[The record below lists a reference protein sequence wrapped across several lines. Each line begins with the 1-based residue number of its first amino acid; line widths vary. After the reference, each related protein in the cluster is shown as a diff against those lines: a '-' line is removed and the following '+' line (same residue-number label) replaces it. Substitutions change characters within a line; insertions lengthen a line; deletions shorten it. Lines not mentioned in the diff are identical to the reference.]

1 MASSETK
8 GWGLTWAEWKSNY
21 LQLKYWIVMKR
32 ALKWYCIFP
41 SLVSWT
47 LKDYSWIVWERLW
60 RFPTVCGRRKTN
72 ILCTDDLPGLQRVD
86 PPSCKAVMQHAITPA
101 CLAPFGG
108 KNCTIWWQNW
118 SLDCV
123 ATLPVMRLSFE
134 RTLWFHCGKIK
145 ILTMSYVAL
154 GSG

>member
-1 MASSETK
+1 MPFTQWQPASLLHIIPKDISAAICFCIMASSENK

-21 LQLKYWIVMKR
+21 LQLKYWIVMER
-32 ALKWYCIFP
+32 ALQWYCIFP

-86 PPSCKAVMQHAITPA
+86 PPSCKAVMQHAIAPPPA
-101 CLAPFGG
+101 SHHLVAKIAPFGG
-108 KNCTIWWQNW
+108 
-118 SLDCV
+118 
-123 ATLPVMRLSFE
+123 
-134 RTLWFHCGKIK
+134 RTGH
-145 ILTMSYVAL
+145 
-154 GSG
+154 